1 MTAHAIRTFLG
12 QVLTAAIASIAT
24 LELGLILFRPETGP
38 IGVLEIFAPHL
49 ALLGLGLVVVGLVGL
64 HRTRAVAATVLLV
77 VVAARFGGDWIS
89 LPAAAAGNGA
99 SPLRVVT
106 WNIEVDSRPAATTV
120 AILQDVG
127 ADVIAL
133 EELQPNVARAIEADP
148 VLVARYPYR
157 ALRARENVLGL
168 GILSRYPLDDVTVRS
183 SPAVES
189 AIVTVAGV
197 RVRLL
202 VAHPLHAEIATV
214 SRFRLPIGLDLEQ
227 RDADLVTIRS
237 AVDGAIAGGEPVIL
251 LGDLNTAAT
260 EPAFD
265 RLTSGLV
272 DVHAAVGEGPGWTWR
287 PIRLEFLGIG
297 LIRIDH
303 VITSPD
309 VQPLAIS
316 EQCPAIGDHCLVHA
330 EVAIP
335 PTSSSTSR

>member
-1 MTAHAIRTFLG
+1 
-12 QVLTAAIASIAT
+12 
-24 LELGLILFRPETGP
+24 
-38 IGVLEIFAPHL
+38 
-49 ALLGLGLVVVGLVGL
+49 
-64 HRTRAVAATVLLV
+64 
-77 VVAARFGGDWIS
+77 
-89 LPAAAAGNGA
+89 
-99 SPLRVVT
+99 VT
-106 WNIEVDSRPAATTV
+106 WNIEVDSRPTATTV
-120 AILQDVG
+120 RILEGLQ

-148 VLVARYPYR
+148 VLVARYPHR
-157 ALRARENVLGL
+157 ALQPRENVLGL
-168 GILSRYPLDDVTVRS
+168 GILSRYPLDDVS
-183 SPAVES
+183 AHWSPALES
-189 AIVTVAGV
+189 ALVSVRDARV
-197 RVRLL
+197 RVL

-214 SRFRLPIGLDLEQ
+214 SRFRLPIGMDLAQ

-237 AVDGAIAGGEPVIL
+237 AVDESISGGDPVIL

-335 PTSSSTSR
+335 LRSSATAR